1 MKITERMVEAGLVA
15 WAGAGTP
22 NTSAQTRM
30 RTTLEHAL
38 GAGVSMDRLAALQE
52 ATALVDASIQAA
64 KESFTKP
71 NGYTDGFKPPTVGER
86 TQAVLELAAFLTG
99 DQR

>member
-1 MKITERMVEAGLVA
+1 MQITEKMTRAGEVA
-15 WAGAGTP
+15 WDGSAGTGKS
-22 NTSAQTRM
+22 TASRI
-30 RTTLEHAL
+30 RVVLEHAL
-38 GAGVSMDRLAALQE
+38 DAGDGMDRLAALKE
-52 ATALVDASIQAA
+52 ATAMVDASIQAA